1 MEGMLTE
8 NASSKFFYICLP
20 HIVFLCQKLVLLT
33 KVISTEGNVHAV
45 LKSVSY
51 RSLGKIELLFHWEKS
66 IAVVQLCLTLSEPR
80 AVALQAP
87 LPMGFSSK
95 NTGVCCHFFLQG
107 IFWTKRPNSH
117 LLHWQVDSL
126 PRSHLGSLRK
136 IYRTHLNLRTAL
148 IIKISIDC
156 RSGKGAGEK

>member
-45 LKSVSY
+45 LKAVSY

-66 IAVVQLCLTLSEPR
+66 IAVVQLCLTLSEPM

-87 LPMGFSSK
+87 LPMGFSRQEYWSEFPCPPIEDLPDPRIEPASLMSSALAGFFTTS
-95 NTGVCCHFFLQG
+95 NTWEAQLVHTWVLFSYSFSHSIFFD
-107 IFWTKRPNSH
+107 
-117 LLHWQVDSL
+117 LL
-126 PRSHLGSLRK
+126 
-136 IYRTHLNLRTAL
+136 IY
-148 IIKISIDC
+148 SIYI
-156 RSGKGAGEK
+156 